1 MNIKKVRK
9 KVSNINWLKEQA
21 LFLRRCRK
29 SWVYRKEDVD
39 KYEGSETN
47 LYKYEMGI
55 CYEHI
60 DYYDRK
66 LRQIDTFIGYL
77 L

>member
-9 KVSNINWLKEQA
+9 RVSDINWLKDRA
-21 LFLRRCRK
+21 LFLEKCK
-29 SWVYRKEDVD
+29 SPWIYRWGEVGNFESSK
-39 KYEGSETN
+39 TN
-47 LYKYEMGI
+47 LYKYEMKI
-55 CYEHI
+55 CNERI

-66 LRQIDTFIGYL
+66 LKQIDTFIGYL